1 MHDHLKRSDF
11 IKGIYRGCE
20 IEVWRDECEF
30 LTFAIFD
37 DGYEVTSGFS
47 DCSDTVKDFYNSMK
61 SIVDDYRAN
70 PQDYE

>member
-1 MHDHLKRSDF
+1 M
-11 IKGIYRGCE
+11 KGTYRGCE

-37 DGYEVTSGFS
+37 DGYEVISGFS
-47 DCSDTVKDFYNSMK
+47 DCSDTVRDFYNSMK

>member
-1 MHDHLKRSDF
+1 M
-11 IKGIYRGCE
+11 
-20 IEVWRDECEF
+20 WRDECEF

-47 DCSDTVKDFYNSMK
+47 DCSDTVRDFYNSMK